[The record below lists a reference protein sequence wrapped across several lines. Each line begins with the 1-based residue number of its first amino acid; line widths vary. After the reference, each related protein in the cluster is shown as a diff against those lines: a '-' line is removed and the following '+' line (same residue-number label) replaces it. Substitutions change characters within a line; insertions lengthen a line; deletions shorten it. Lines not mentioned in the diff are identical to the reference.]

1 MKIEGLLSEKYIVLN
16 LELASKSQVI
26 EKMLSV
32 VAGHTGVCDSSKLR
46 EDVLHREE
54 EMSTGI
60 GKSIAL
66 PHAKTEGVSEPVMA
80 FATLRNAMDFDSLDN
95 EPVRFVFLLA
105 TPEDM
110 LAEHL
115 KLLAR
120 ITRLAGREDFRERLL
135 FCASPAEVI
144 ELFRVEEKDLP
155 QI

>member
-1 MKIEGLLSEKYIVLN
+1 MKIEGILSEKYIVLN

-26 EKMLSV
+26 EKMLSLV
-32 VAGHTGVCDSSKLR
+32 SDHAGVADSKRLR
-46 EDVLHREE
+46 DDVLKREQ

-66 PHAKTEGVSEPVMA
+66 PHAKTEGVTEPVMA
-80 FATLRNAMDFDSLDN
+80 FATLSNEMDFDSLDC
-95 EPVRFVFLLA
+95 EPVRLVFLLA
-105 TPEDM
+105 TPEEM

-120 ITRLAGREDFRERLL
+120 ITRLAGREDFRQRLIL
-135 FCASPAEVI
+135 SSSPADVL
-144 ELFRVEEKDLP
+144 ELFRGEEKDLP